1 MLSNYLKLA
10 AAITLIDYNLITSCL
25 RVVTTALRANR
36 KLVLTLI
43 RRKLLKESVPARKQV
58 LELTLH

>member
-10 AAITLIDYNLITSCL
+10 AAITLIDYNLITSRL

-36 KLVLTLI
+36 KLVLILT